1 MEDDI
6 IKPLSAVDQI
16 KYFGEWIKHKI
27 KRSCTRKMLL
37 RRVPILTWL
46 PKYNSQDALGDF
58 VAGITVGLTVIPQSL
73 AYSNI
78 AGLRP
83 QVIPTCFSLKKKYGN
98 ENPMKI
104 IRPVPSSK

>member
-1 MEDDI
+1 MEDDV
-6 IKPLSAVDQI
+6 IKPLSITDQI
-16 KYFGEWIKHKI
+16 KKFGGWSKHKI
-27 KRSCTRKMLL
+27 KKSCTKKMLL

-78 AGLRP
+78 AGLSP
-83 QVIPTCFSLKKKYGN
+83 QVINTIFSLSTKK
-98 ENPMKI
+98 
-104 IRPVPSSK
+104 